1 MPDNLERAARDHL
14 TRVLDTEL
22 APDAIDLD
30 VDLVDG
36 YGLTSLNKVL
46 FLTSLCED
54 AKIALSHLTEQDV
67 ARMRTLRDVTSV
79 LGATREGATTET
91 GAAR

>member
-1 MPDNLERAARDHL
+1 MHDDLERSARDHL
-14 TRVLDTEL
+14 TRVLDSGI
-22 APDAIDLD
+22 APDAVDLD

-54 AKIALSHLTEQDV
+54 TRIALAQFTEQDV
-67 ARMRTLRDVTSV
+67 ARMRTLRDVTLALGPYAGSGSV
-79 LGATREGATTET
+79 R
-91 GAAR
+91 

>member
-1 MPDNLERAARDHL
+1 MHDYLERAARDHL
-14 TRVLDTEL
+14 TRVLDSEV

-54 AKIALSHLTEQDV
+54 AKIALSNLTEQDV
-67 ARMRTLRDVTSV
+67 ARMRTLRDVTSA
-79 LGATREGATTET
+79 LGSTMETESTR
-91 GAAR
+91 

>member
-1 MPDNLERAARDHL
+1 MHDYLERAARDHL
-14 TRVLDTEL
+14 TRVLDSEV

-54 AKIALSHLTEQDV
+54 AKIALSNLTEQDV
-67 ARMRTLRDVTSV
+67 ARMRTLRDVTSA
-79 LGATREGATTET
+79 LGSTMETET
-91 GAAR
+91 TR

>member
-1 MPDNLERAARDHL
+1 MPDDIERAARDHL
-14 TRVLDTEL
+14 TRVLDSDL
-22 APDAIDLD
+22 PPDAVDLD

-54 AKIALSHLTEQDV
+54 AGVALFHFTERDV
-67 ARMRTLRDVTSV
+67 ARMRTLRDVIV
-79 LGATREGATTET
+79 ALGAHAGT
-91 GAAR
+91 GSPR